1 LRQKLKYR
9 DQIET
14 KKMTLGII
22 LTPDI
27 ITATSLCHCQWHDDG
42 L

>member
-14 KKMTLGII
+14 KKMTHGII
-22 LTPDI
+22 LTH
-27 ITATSLCHCQWHDDG
+27 T
-42 L
+42 